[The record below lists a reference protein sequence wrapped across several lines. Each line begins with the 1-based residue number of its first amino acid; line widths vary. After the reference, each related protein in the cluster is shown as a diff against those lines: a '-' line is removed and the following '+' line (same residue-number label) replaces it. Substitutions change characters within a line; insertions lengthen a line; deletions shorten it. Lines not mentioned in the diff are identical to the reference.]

1 MPSPPITIRPATP
14 ADFPAAARIYVL
26 AEDDVMRRQHDR
38 PSRIEDSETAADE
51 ALARYDLQLFHDDN
65 PAQVQVAVAADRPDD
80 DVLGVAAFW
89 VRDHW
94 WYLDYLYVDPGSQNR
109 GIGRAL
115 IERCHALGQE
125 AGCSVFSLFASSDPR
140 AIYRYI
146 RLGLSLQPPA
156 LNLQAASESLTL
168 PEFPWDDGLDALPL
182 SAAEPDFTA
191 RLETLGDLDK
201 AVRGTRRTRDLERW
215 LRDGAT
221 GSLLTRRDT
230 GAPAGYFL
238 LQPKI
243 NATAAR
249 IGPLVALDLDRVP
262 DVVTRALS
270 SMTSL
275 LQPGL
280 TWKLSVPGENTA
292 ALAPLVAAGFRPH
305 SLATYLASSAIG
317 QWDRYIFRDE
327 DFL

>member
-1 MPSPPITIRPATP
+1 MHSNPFTIRPATP

-38 PSRIEDSETAADE
+38 PSQLDDPETAADE
-51 ALARYDLQLFHDDN
+51 ALARYDLRLFHDDN
-65 PAQVQVAVAADRPDD
+65 PVQVQVAVASGHPD

-89 VRDHW
+89 IRDHW
-94 WYLDYLYVDPGSQNR
+94 WYLDYLYVQPEAQNR

-125 AGCSVFSLFASSDPR
+125 AGCTVFSLFASSDPR
-140 AIYRYI
+140 AIYRYL
-146 RLGLSLQPPA
+146 RLGLSLQPPT
-156 LNLQAASESLTL
+156 LNLQAGGESLTL

-182 SAAEPDFTA
+182 GAAEPDFTA

-201 AVRGTRRTRDLERW
+201 AVRGTRRAGDLERW

-238 LQPKI
+238 LQPKN

-249 IGPLVALDLDRVP
+249 IGPVVALDLDRVP

-270 SMTSL
+270 AMTPL

-280 TWKLSVPGENTA
+280 IWKLSIPGQNTA
-292 ALAPLVAAGFRPH
+292 ALDPLFAAGFRPRG
-305 SLATYLASSAIG
+305 LATYLASAPIG
-317 QWDRYIFRDE
+317 QWDRYILRDE